1 MLSKL
6 ASVSQE
12 YIFGVQEQAG
22 INDVSADTK
31 ITDVSSLLAVV
42 FNIAFGVGIAI
53 TLFNA
58 GWAAMIF
65 IMSQGDPKEFSRG
78 TRAAIWAVAG
88 MAIVIGSWAFKN
100 IVLSAL
106 GITGGDLVEAP
117 SGF

>member
-6 ASVSQE
+6 ASVSQD
-12 YIFGVQEQAG
+12 YIFGVQEDAG
-22 INDVSADTK
+22 INDVSSQTG
-31 ITDVSSLLAVV
+31 ISDVSSLLAVA

-53 TLFNA
+53 TLFNT
-58 GWAAMIF
+58 GYAAIIF

-78 TRAAIWAVAG
+78 TRAAMWAAAG

-106 GITGGDLVEAP
+106 GITSGDLVEAP